1 MRQSSTLSSPSSPP
15 SPSLHPFPPL
25 PLFPPL
31 QEARQQLARHKGQG
45 GKGEGESIPKEAL
58 AAAAVLRS
66 VGAPDVISYSTL
78 IRALST
84 SPNPN
89 AGRRAIALY
98 REMREIFNI
107 KPDRRLVDAI
117 LTAVVNSADEKRPFI
132 LGLGKDEKEERIAE
146 VLADLRAL
154 GWADS
159 EIEASELPART
170 ALAATSGELSL
181 TTVEARR
188 RQERTQRRRGVQ
200 PDSAGGQRDIFAEK
214 VSRCEHMMYVST
226 KYESLQTH
234 R

>member
-1 MRQSSTLSSPSSPP
+1 
-15 SPSLHPFPPL
+15 
-25 PLFPPL
+25 
-31 QEARQQLARHKGQG
+31 
-45 GKGEGESIPKEAL
+45 
-58 AAAAVLRS
+58 
-66 VGAPDVISYSTL
+66 
-78 IRALST
+78 
-84 SPNPN
+84 
-89 AGRRAIALY
+89 
-98 REMREIFNI
+98 MREIFNI

-181 TTVEARR
+181 ATVEARR
-188 RQERTQRRRGVQ
+188 RQERTQRRREGQ
-200 PDSAGGQRDIFAEK
+200 RDSTGGHRDIFAEK
-214 VSRCEHMMYVST
+214 VSNHCCKAYVYFLIYHSFG
-226 KYESLQTH
+226 